1 MNKEE
6 NLYFTE
12 ITENEKRIINLIR
25 TYIAPL
31 GAVDEFVEFIVE
43 HTANQ
48 MLDKTI
54 KLQAFVEVMQ
64 KEKNQKSDIQI
75 MALMNQFE
83 KYIASDQRRVQNYLG
98 AIYGDFVTNLEGDIK
113 PIEVYNLQDKV
124 NEEEKILDKIQE
136 I

>member
-54 KLQAFVEVMQ
+54 KLQAFLEVMQ

-83 KYIASDQRRVQNYLG
+83 KYIASDQGRVQNYLG

>member
-12 ITENEKRIINLIR
+12 ITENEKRVINLIR

-54 KLQAFVEVMQ
+54 KLQAFLEVMQ
-64 KEKNQKSDIQI
+64 KEKNQKSNIQI

-83 KYIASDQRRVQNYLG
+83 KYIASDQGRVQNYLG

>member
-54 KLQAFVEVMQ
+54 KLQAFLEVMQ
-64 KEKNQKSDIQI
+64 KEKNQKSNIQI

-83 KYIASDQRRVQNYLG
+83 KYIASDQGRVQNYLG

-124 NEEEKILDKIQE
+124 NEEEKMLDKIQE

>member
-54 KLQAFVEVMQ
+54 KLQAFLEVMQ

-83 KYIASDQRRVQNYLG
+83 KYIASDQGRVQNYLG

-124 NEEEKILDKIQE
+124 NEEEKMLDKIQE

>member
-54 KLQAFVEVMQ
+54 KLQAFLEVMQ
-64 KEKNQKSDIQI
+64 KEKNQKSNIQI

-83 KYIASDQRRVQNYLG
+83 KYIASDQGRVQNYLG
-98 AIYGDFVTNLEGDIK
+98 VIYGDFVTNLEGDIK

>member
-31 GAVDEFVEFIVE
+31 GTVDEFVEFIVE

-54 KLQAFVEVMQ
+54 KLQAFLEVMQ
-64 KEKNQKSDIQI
+64 KEKNQKSNIQI

-83 KYIASDQRRVQNYLG
+83 KYIASDQGRVQNYLG

-124 NEEEKILDKIQE
+124 NEEEKMLDKIQE

>member
-83 KYIASDQRRVQNYLG
+83 KYIASDQGRVQNYLG

-124 NEEEKILDKIQE
+124 NEEEKMLDKIQE

>member
-54 KLQAFVEVMQ
+54 KLQAFLEVMQ
-64 KEKNQKSDIQI
+64 KEKNQKSNIQI

-83 KYIASDQRRVQNYLG
+83 KYIASDQGRVQNYLG

>member
-54 KLQAFVEVMQ
+54 KLQAFLEVMQ

-98 AIYGDFVTNLEGDIK
+98 AIYGDFATNLEGDIK

-124 NEEEKILDKIQE
+124 NEEEKMLDKIQE